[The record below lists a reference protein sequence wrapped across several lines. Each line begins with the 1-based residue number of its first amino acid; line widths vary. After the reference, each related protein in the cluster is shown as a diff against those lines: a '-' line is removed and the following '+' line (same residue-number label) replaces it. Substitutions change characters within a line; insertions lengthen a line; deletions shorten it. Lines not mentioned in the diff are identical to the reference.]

1 MKVSFD
7 SNAWE
12 AVFTLGDTQYEG
24 IRAALAE
31 RRISG
36 FVCEAGFRIEAIA
49 KRQRSSYFAEPRM
62 RVDVGGPAFEASP
75 LVLSMTMGPD
85 DGAHPGLPPAQRNKL
100 LRAFACGVRLMH
112 GQNWIG
118 LPRPF
123 ETRDPGLFV
132 PEDEATRGER
142 EWRQIEANEQFEA
155 RGVGKAAFD
164 AADGWE
170 SRPRTALEEKRLAK
184 ACAEWADGELVGAHI
199 AYGNDVLC
207 TNDRARSAG
216 RSVFDAANRAWLT
229 EQHQVAFLT
238 LDELAARVVSA

>member
-12 AVFTLGDTQYEG
+12 AVFTIGDAQYSG
-24 IRAALAE
+24 IRVALVE
-31 RRISG
+31 RRIAG
-36 FVCEAGFRIEAIA
+36 FVCEAGFRIEAIV
-49 KRQRSSYFAEPRM
+49 KRQRSSYFAKPRM
-62 RVDVGGPAFEASP
+62 RVDFGSP
-75 LVLSMTMGPD
+75 GFKANAGAIFMTMGPD
-85 DGAHPGLPPAQRNKL
+85 DGAHPGLPAAQKDKL
-100 LRAFACGVRLMH
+100 LHALASGIRLMY
-112 GQNWIG
+112 GQNWMG
-118 LPRPF
+118 VPRPF

-132 PEDEATRGER
+132 PEDEATRSER
-142 EWRQIEANEQFEA
+142 EWRQIGANEQLEA

-170 SRPRTALEEKRLAK
+170 NRPRTTAEEKRLAK

-229 EQHQVAFLT
+229 DRHRVAFLT
-238 LDELAARVVSA
+238 LDELAARVVAS

>member
-12 AVFTLGDTQYEG
+12 AVFTLGDAQYAG
-24 IRAALAE
+24 IRTALAE
-31 RRISG
+31 SRIVG

-62 RVDVGGPAFEASP
+62 RVDVGGPAFEVNTF
-75 LVLSMTMGPD
+75 VLSMTMGPD
-85 DGAHPGLPPAQRNKL
+85 DCAHPGLPPAQKEKL
-100 LRAFACGVRLMH
+100 LRALACGVRLMH
-112 GQNWIG
+112 GQNWMG
-118 LPRPF
+118 LPRPL
-123 ETRDPGLFV
+123 ETRDPRLFV
-132 PEDEATRGER
+132 PEDEATRSER
-142 EWRQIEANEQFEA
+142 ECWQIEANEQFEA

-170 SRPRTALEEKRLAK
+170 NRRRTAAEEKRLAR

-216 RSVFDAANRAWLT
+216 RSVFDVANRAWLT
-229 EQHQVAFLT
+229 DRHGVALLT
-238 LDELAARVVSA
+238 LDELAARVVAS